1 MRPIFTALYLLLG
14 AAAAYTTA
22 TAAPAPALAPYSVR
36 AQWALGGP
44 GGWDYLTLDGE
55 GQRLFIARA
64 DRVLV
69 VSTTDGT
76 LLGTIPHTEGVHG
89 VALAPDLG
97 KGFISDGRADA
108 VTVFDLKTLNTVGT
122 LAISGHNPDAIVYD
136 AASHRLITFN
146 GRSHDITILD
156 PATGAEIS
164 TVAAGGKP
172 EFARADGSGHVFFNI
187 EDTGELSELDAVAGQ
202 RIATWKLPGCE
213 EPTGLAFDV
222 AHQRLFSGCGNQRL
236 IVTDA
241 TSGRQVAT
249 LPIGAG
255 SDAIGFD
262 AARALVF
269 STNGADGTLTVIHAD
284 TPDHYSVVATVPTR
298 KSARTLALDPRTH
311 RIFTVAAEFGPA
323 PEATAAEPRPRPP
336 VLDGSFRVLVLGQ

>member
-1 MRPIFTALYLLLG
+1 MRSMFTPLCLLLG
-14 AAAAYTTA
+14 ATAACATT
-22 TAAPAPALAPYSVR
+22 TAAPAPYSVH
-36 AQWALGGP
+36 AQYVLGGP
-44 GGWDYLTLDGE
+44 GGWDYLTLE
-55 GQRLFIARA
+55 PEAQRLYIARA

-69 VSTTDGT
+69 ISTTDGA

-108 VTVFDLKTLNTVGT
+108 VTVFDLKTLEPIGAFAV
-122 LAISGHNPDAIVYD
+122 SGHNPDAIVYD
-136 AASHRLITFN
+136 AASHRLVTFN

-156 PATGAEIS
+156 PATGAVVS

-172 EFARADGSGHVFFNI
+172 EFAQADGKGHIFFNI
-187 EDTGELSELDAVAGQ
+187 EDTAELSELDAAAGQ

-213 EPTGLAFDV
+213 EPTGLAFDI
-222 AHQRLFSGCGNQRL
+222 AHQRLFTGCGNQQL

-241 TSGRQVAT
+241 SSGRQVAR

-255 SDAIGFD
+255 SDGVEFD

-284 TPDHYSVVATVPTR
+284 NPDHYSVVATVPTQ

-311 RIFTVAAEFGPA
+311 RVFTVAAEFGPV
-323 PEATAAEPRPRPP
+323 PEATATDPHPRPP